1 MRRHGPS
8 DAADVRSGG
17 HDRFPGAPISL
28 HEVTRRYRQGGAQ
41 VPALVDVT
49 LDIHAGETVA
59 VVGPSGSGKSTLL
72 HVIGG
77 MDRPD
82 SGTVVVGGTRVEQLS
97 RRAAAAFRRGVGFV
111 FQHYH
116 LLPQL
121 TALDNVVVPL
131 MPIQVGF
138 DRHERARELLD
149 AVGLGARAAARVG
162 DLSGG
167 EQQRVAIARAL
178 VARPKLLLADEPTG
192 ALDSRTGDEVLDLLA
207 QVQSDYGMT
216 LILATHEAAVAAQCS
231 RMISLRDGV
240 VVADHAVWDPQPDET
255 LRRATGLG

>member
-1 MRRHGPS
+1 MSR
-8 DAADVRSGG
+8 
-17 HDRFPGAPISL
+17 L
-28 HEVTRRYRQGGAQ
+28 HRQGAAK

-49 LDIHAGETVA
+49 LDIEAGESVA
-59 VVGPSGSGKSTLL
+59 VIGPSGSGKSTLL
-72 HVIGG
+72 HVIGA

-82 SGTVVVGGTRVEQLS
+82 TGSVVVGGTRVEQLS
-97 RRAAAAFRRGVGFV
+97 RRAAAVFRRGVGFV

-121 TALDNVVVPL
+121 SALDNVVVPL
-131 MPIQVGF
+131 MPVQVDF
-138 DRHERARELLD
+138 DRVRRARETLD
-149 AVGLGARAAARVG
+149 AVGLGARHEARVA

-178 VARPKLLLADEPTG
+178 VVRPRLLLADEPTG

-207 QVQSDYGMT
+207 EVQADQGMT
-216 LILATHEAAVAAQCS
+216 MILATHEAAVAAQCS
-231 RMISLRDGV
+231 RVVSLRDGGV
-240 VVADHAVWDPQPDET
+240 VGDHPLWDPRPDET